1 MKDYA
6 EEFRQRL
13 EVIDRDSKKI
23 LIINAGSMN
32 HGKSSLFNSLLDRNA
47 FAENDVRETVVSKD
61 EPWIEDVYLIDTPG
75 LNAEESDDVEAYAA
89 YKRAN
94 MIVFVHTLKV
104 GELKRNELNAINIIK
119 NVLGEK
125 YFWNHFCLAM
135 TFLDAEKSDEN
146 INAIVD
152 KTLNDIAN
160 TCGGKNFPVFLI
172 SNSRYKKGS
181 SEQKQALIEKSGILQ
196 LRKYLKHNVSTWRNE
211 NNGIRKQRI
220 ANAKRELMSEIE
232 DEHKRINNAIERKTK
247 EIERRQQDFLYR
259 LQSAVDSYRY
269 AESEVDDKQ
278 SRLNYANRELKDLR
292 NQHRRDRANY

>member
-6 EEFRQRL
+6 EEFRRRID
-13 EVIDRDSKKI
+13 EIDRDSKKI

-119 NVLGEK
+119 GVLGEK

-135 TFLDAEKSDEN
+135 TFLDAEKNDEN

-160 TCGGKNFPVFLI
+160 TCGGKNFPLFLI

-181 SEQKQALIEKSGILQ
+181 SENKQVLIEKSGILQ
-196 LRKYLKHNVSTWRNE
+196 LRTFLRHSVSTWRNE
-211 NNGIRKQRI
+211 NSDIRKQRI
-220 ANAKRELMSEIE
+220 TRAKQELMIEIDGE
-232 DEHKRINNAIERKTK
+232 RGRIQNEIARKRNEL
-247 EIERRQQDFLYR
+247 ESRQRDFLYK

-269 AESEVDDKQ
+269 DRDE
-278 SRLNYANRELKDLR
+278 LNEKKTMLRYAQEELEELIE
-292 NQHRRDRANY
+292 QHDIDRANY

>member
-6 EEFRQRL
+6 EEFRRRID
-13 EVIDRDSKKI
+13 EIDRDSKKI

-119 NVLGEK
+119 GVLGEK

-135 TFLDAEKSDEN
+135 TFLDAEKNDEN

-160 TCGGKNFPVFLI
+160 AAAKTFRCSSFQTLDTRRAAPRTSRCSSRRAAFFNCALI
-172 SNSRYKKGS
+172 SDTMYRHGATRTMTFASRGS
-181 SEQKQALIEKSGILQ
+181 PMP
-196 LRKYLKHNVSTWRNE
+196 
-211 NNGIRKQRI
+211 NG
-220 ANAKRELMSEIE
+220 N
-232 DEHKRINNAIERKTK
+232 
-247 EIERRQQDFLYR
+247 
-259 LQSAVDSYRY
+259 
-269 AESEVDDKQ
+269 
-278 SRLNYANRELKDLR
+278 
-292 NQHRRDRANY
+292 